1 MNFRAWQQKAELFI
15 NLQLYVQAINWLIL
29 T

>member
-1 MNFRAWQQKAELFI
+1 MNFRAWQHKAELLI
-15 NLQLYVQAINWLIL
+15 NLQFYVQAINWLIL